1 MRSAV
6 DSSDSKACSRACTPG
21 QRWVSASASRC
32 RSELSAVYV
41 VQGEDVALRQVRLGR
56 TYGDTVEVLAGLG
69 EGDKVALDPVA
80 AGIWLKEH
88 AD

>member
-1 MRSAV
+1 MGARVSFV
-6 DSSDSKACSRACTPG
+6 G
-21 QRWVSASASRC
+21 QQAMTLLVPAAAIVR

-41 VQGEDVALRQVRLGR
+41 VRGEEVALRQVRLGR
-56 TYGDTVEVLAGLG
+56 TYGDTVEVLAGLS
-69 EGDKVALDPVA
+69 EGDNVALDPVA